1 MDNQTQ
7 RNLFLKTR
15 SDIPSLTMN
24 NNKIK
29 GFMHRLSMR
38 ENNPSVVS
46 GIKTYFYNL
55 YRKIDKSIFSFG

>member
-38 ENNPSVVS
+38 ENNPSIVS
-46 GIKTYFYNL
+46 GKLNLLYNNNRKTE
-55 YRKIDKSIFSFG
+55 KSFLSSG